1 MTRSMSLGIL
11 VLAVAACGTAAA
23 KEGVSDST
31 GGDAAPRPTT
41 ASTAIATESSARLL
55 AFGTR
60 VDASIDNGF
69 TSRTDKAGQTVTAAV
84 RSDVKDAR
92 GNVVIPSG
100 STVTLTIETLDPGN
114 DQIRPEGRLA
124 LVVNSVSVNG
134 RSYPVAAELSPVRHQ
149 LVGRGVT
156 KDEVARVGAG
166 TAIGAVAGQVIGKST
181 KATVIGGAT
190 GAVVGTAVAAHYAYR
205 DVVVSAGTPITFTL
219 SRALSIA
226 SK

>member
-11 VLAVAACGTAAA
+11 VLAAAACGTAVA

-31 GGDAAPRPTT
+31 GGEAMPRST
-41 ASTAIATESSARLL
+41 ASVVAPASITRLL

-60 VDASIDNGF
+60 VDASIENGF

-84 RSDVKDAR
+84 RSDVKDTR

-149 LVGRGVT
+149 LVGRGIT

-181 KATVIGGAT
+181 KATVIGGAA

-205 DVVVSAGTPITFTL
+205 DVVVSSGTPITFTL
-219 SRALSIA
+219 TRALTIA